1 MSNYNIIELDKSILE
16 DQFLDKMADDVINL
30 IIESDLE
37 FYHPGI
43 YIKDIIED
51 KNISTEQ
58 FAENVGISVDVINK
72 LVNSEVSITDD
83 IANKLNDFTG
93 ISAKTWMNL
102 QKNFDKRSFEYK
114 NLNNN

>member
-1 MSNYNIIELDKSILE
+1 MNNYKIIELDESILD
-16 DQFLDKMADDVINL
+16 DQFIDEMADNVINF
-30 IIESDLE
+30 IIQSDSE

-51 KNISTEQ
+51 KNISQEQ
-58 FAENVGISVDVINK
+58 FAEDVGIPIDVINK

-83 IANKLNDFTG
+83 IANKLNDFTA

-102 QKNFDKRSFEYK
+102 QKNFDKRLLEYK
-114 NLNNN
+114 N

>member
-16 DQFLDKMADDVINL
+16 DQFLDKMADGVINF

-58 FAENVGISVDVINK
+58 FAENVGISVDAINK